1 MDESAGQDDEEPA
14 FFGRLSRG
22 IGRLARKAAPVLGRI
37 ARVAA
42 PIAAA
47 VGVTA
52 AASAVIRRRRGGT

>member
-42 PIAAA
+42 P
-47 VGVTA
+47 
-52 AASAVIRRRRGGT
+52 SPRRWA